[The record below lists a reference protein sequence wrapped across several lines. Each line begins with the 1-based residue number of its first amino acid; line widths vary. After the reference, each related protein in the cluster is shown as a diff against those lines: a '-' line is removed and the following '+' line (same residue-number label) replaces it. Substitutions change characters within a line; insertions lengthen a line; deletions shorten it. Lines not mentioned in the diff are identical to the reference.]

1 MTRARSAAC
10 AAGILALAV
19 AGAAH
24 AEPLDPALER
34 LVLDPSCRAVDGP
47 RCVPDVA
54 AWKKLVSELG
64 FAFAP
69 SAPHPARALGY
80 GEMEFALDVTV
91 ARIGDESRH
100 VRVGTQGP
108 LDSASGGAAESHE
121 DPPALVQLYSV
132 RVRKG
137 LGFCFE
143 LSGSFGAMPESSSMS
158 AGADL
163 RLALLEGFRTGPL
176 GYLPDVA
183 VGAGVRRVFG
193 SPQLAL
199 TVAAVD
205 GRVSKPVRLPG
216 RGVITPWI
224 GYQHLWMIADPV
236 LVDLTPGRNA
246 HDECGYVGD
255 DTPLTPDPE
264 EPAGDGYPVCA
275 VDDEA
280 AGRDFAN
287 TVMVDDV
294 KLERHRLLLGAEY
307 RYDRWKAALQL
318 AADLVPPASAQSS
331 VRDDRDLEGVGRR
344 WALALELGVRF

>member
-1 MTRARSAAC
+1 MTRARHAAC

-19 AGAAH
+19 AGTAR

-34 LVLDPSCRAVDGP
+34 LVLDPACQSADGI
-47 RCVPDVA
+47 RCVPDRA

-80 GEMEFALDVTV
+80 GEMELGLEATV

-100 VRVGTQGP
+100 VRLGTQGP
-108 LDSASGGAAESHE
+108 PESDGAAAMHA

-137 LGFCFE
+137 LGFGLE
-143 LSGSFGAMPESSSMS
+143 LAGSFGAMPESSSMS
-158 AGADL
+158 IGADL
-163 RLALLEGFRTGPL
+163 RLALLEGFRTGTL

-183 VGAGVRRVFG
+183 VGAGVRRAFG

-199 TVAAVD
+199 TVAGVD

-216 RGVITPWI
+216 RCVITPWV
-224 GYQHLWMIADPV
+224 GYQHLWMVADSG
-236 LVDLTPGRNA
+236 LVDLTPARNA

-255 DTPLTPDPE
+255 DTPLTPDP
-264 EPAGDGYPVCA
+264 DGSATNGQPVCTA
-275 VDDEA
+275 DDEA
-280 AGRDFAN
+280 ARSDFAN
-287 TVMVDDV
+287 YSSFGSAN
-294 KLERHRLLLGAEY
+294 LERHRLLLGVEY
-307 RYDRWKAALQL
+307 RYERWKAALQL

-331 VRDDRDLEGVGRR
+331 ALDDRDLDGVGRR
-344 WALALELGVRF
+344 WALALELGIRF